1 MPVSHLLIARR
12 LNHEMTTTSPPH
24 IPTSLD
30 VDNDNHVDKNYEQ
43 EQLAEVAANTPLP
56 FDDDLL
62 SPPNPRF
69 TTMFNPDSPRDSMM
83 QPSGGP
89 MTPNHS
95 SSLLNEHGGPA
106 VAAMPMR
113 PDTDD
118 AYGLSE
124 KDESVPRPLYQRSRR
139 RWLWLSLIGALVIA
153 AAVAVPVGVVV
164 GRNKSNKSS
173 SSNGGGSNGG
183 NGGDLAVGVVEV
195 AAALAVKIPQR
206 AGMGR

>member
-1 MPVSHLLIARR
+1 
-12 LNHEMTTTSPPH
+12 MTTTSPPH

-124 KDESVPRPLYQRSRR
+124 KTRVSHGPCTSALAVVGCGSPS
-139 RWLWLSLIGALVIA
+139 SGALVIA
-153 AAVAVPVGVVV
+153 AAVAVPVG
-164 GRNKSNKSS
+164 GRR
-173 SSNGGGSNGG
+173 
-183 NGGDLAVGVVEV
+183 
-195 AAALAVKIPQR
+195 R
-206 AGMGR
+206 A